1 MQKDIIKMKTCT
13 KCQQAKEPTKQF
25 FYVHR
30 NKTLRNEC
38 IKCISERSAYNYALR
53 QERKRKVKELLPE
66 WIDRPKIRIV
76 VDVHER
82 QQVIPNYPQ
91 GKSGTTELTISP
103 SGTSESA
110 SNPEFVI
117 SNMQLVDYTPITGA
131 VGELSMIT
139 ASFIGG
145 TYVRDITP

>member
-1 MQKDIIKMKTCT
+1 VATST
-13 KCQQAKEPTKQF
+13 YLTNPTVNLAPTTGGAQ
-25 FYVHR
+25 VDL
-30 NKTLRNEC
+30 TDQC
-38 IKCISERSAYNYALR
+38 RSATITLGVDSLESTAFGDTGHRFVPGL
-53 QERKRKVKELLPE
+53 QTVSVELEMYLSYGAGE
-66 WIDRPKIRIV
+66 V
-76 VDVHER
+76 EATLFA
-82 QQVIPNYPQ
+82 NL
-91 GKSGTTELTISP
+91 GTGTTELTISP

-139 ASFIGG
+139 ASFVGG

>member
-1 MQKDIIKMKTCT
+1 MATST
-13 KCQQAKEPTKQF
+13 YLTNPTVNLAPTTGGAQ
-25 FYVHR
+25 VDL
-30 NKTLRNEC
+30 TDQC
-38 IKCISERSAYNYALR
+38 RSATITLGVDSLESTAFGDTGHRFVPGL
-53 QERKRKVKELLPE
+53 QTVSVELEMYLSYGAGE
-66 WIDRPKIRIV
+66 V
-76 VDVHER
+76 EATLFA
-82 QQVIPNYPQ
+82 NL
-91 GKSGTTELTISP
+91 GTGTTELTISP

-131 VGELSMIT
+131 VGELSMMT

>member
-1 MQKDIIKMKTCT
+1 MATSTYITN
-13 KCQQAKEPTKQF
+13 PTVNLAPTTGGAQ
-25 FYVHR
+25 VDL
-30 NKTLRNEC
+30 TDQC
-38 IKCISERSAYNYALR
+38 RSATITLGVDSLESTAFGDTGHRFVPGL
-53 QERKRKVKELLPE
+53 QTVSVELEMYLSYGAGE
-66 WIDRPKIRIV
+66 VEATLFD
-76 VDVHER
+76 
-82 QQVIPNYPQ
+82 NL
-91 GKSGTTELTISP
+91 GTGTTELTISP
-103 SGTSESA
+103 AGTSESA